1 MTKNYFFLALIFIS
15 QNILAQNIEIG
26 AGAGSGSFYL
36 IEELDDNARTSFEAP
51 ASLYMDVKYNFNE
64 VEGLKLRVL
73 HSSVLVQGQDY
84 QSGISLNGSVDAFSF
99 LLLYERLRADKK
111 FNVGYNLGL
120 GHTIQNFNRNT
131 RSGANDVQDRFM
143 SFNFAGIGSLQLN
156 DRLRLKG
163 EAGFL
168 WTDPINSLRG
178 SDYWQTAGEDLSFIV
193 QVGLSYTFLKD
204 EQQY

>member
-1 MTKNYFFLALIFIS
+1 MTKNYFLLVLILIS
-15 QNILAQNIEIG
+15 QTMLAQNIEIG
-26 AGAGSGSFYL
+26 AGAGSGAFYL
-36 IEELDDNARTSFEAP
+36 IEEIDDNSRAIYEGP
-51 ASLYMDVKYNFNE
+51 ASLYMDFKYNFNG
-64 VEGLKLRVL
+64 VEGVKLRML
-73 HSSVLVQGQDY
+73 HTSVMVEGQDY
-84 QSGISLNGSVDAFSF
+84 QSGLSLNGTVDAFSF

-111 FNVGYNLGL
+111 FNVGYNFGL

-143 SFNFAGIGSLQLN
+143 SLNFTGIASLQLS

-178 SDYWQTAGEDLSFIV
+178 SDYWQTAGEDLSFLV
-193 QVGLSYTFLKD
+193 QLGLSYSFLKD
-204 EQQY
+204 EQ

>member
-1 MTKNYFFLALIFIS
+1 MTKNYFLLVFILIS
-15 QNILAQNIEIG
+15 QTILAQNIDIG

-36 IEELDDNARTSFEAP
+36 IEELDDNARTSFESP
-51 ASLYMDVKYNFNE
+51 ASLYLDMKYNFND
-64 VEGLKLRVL
+64 VEGLKLRML

-84 QSGISLNGSVDAFSF
+84 QSGLSLNGSVDAFNF

-111 FNVGYNLGL
+111 FNMGYNFGL

-143 SFNFAGIGSLQLN
+143 SLNFAGIGSLQLS

-163 EAGFL
+163 EVGFL

-178 SDYWQTAGEDLSFIV
+178 SDYWQTAGEDLSFLV
-193 QVGLSYTFLKD
+193 QLGLSYSFLKD
-204 EQQY
+204 EQ

>member
-1 MTKNYFFLALIFIS
+1 MTKNYLFLVLILIS
-15 QNILAQNIEIG
+15 QTILSQNIEIG

-36 IEELDDNARTSFEAP
+36 LEELDDNARASYEGS
-51 ASLYMDVKYNFNE
+51 ASLYMDFKYNFNE
-64 VEGLKLRVL
+64 VEGLKLRIL
-73 HSSVLVQGQDY
+73 HTSVMVEGQDY
-84 QSGISLNGSVDAFSF
+84 QSGLSLNGTVDAFNF
-99 LLLYERLRADKK
+99 LLLYERLRADKQ
-111 FNVGYNLGL
+111 FNVGYNFGL

-143 SFNFAGIGSLQLN
+143 SLNFAGIGSLQLS

-178 SDYWQTAGEDLSFIV
+178 SDYWQTAGEDLSFLV
-193 QVGLSYTFLKD
+193 QIGLSYSFLTD
-204 EQQY
+204 GQ